1 MRNKFEVGA
10 VGRRVSIGNLP
21 ARPELTPREALEL
34 AAWLVATAAPL
45 AQGEPADVLSEFLK
59 LVGDAGDEETSAAAL
74 ELRE

>member
-10 VGRRVSIGNLP
+10 VGKVIAINNLAP
-21 ARPELTPREALEL
+21 RPELKPREALEL

-45 AQGEPADVLSEFLK
+45 AQGEPAAVLSEFLK
-59 LVGDAGDEETSAAAL
+59 MVGDAGDEETSAAAL